1 MLHNILLVILI
12 VVCIIN
18 TVVILAQEG
27 NESSLGSI
35 SGSLQN
41 SYVKKNEKRSAKYR
55 MKMATI
61 VLSALSLV
69 LVIALFLV

>member
-1 MLHNILLVILI
+1 MLHNILLIILI
-12 VVCIIN
+12 VVCVANII
-18 TVVILAQEG
+18 VILAQEG
-27 NESSLGSI
+27 NENSLGAI

-61 VLSALSLV
+61 VLSSLSLA
-69 LVIALFLV
+69 LVIVLFLV